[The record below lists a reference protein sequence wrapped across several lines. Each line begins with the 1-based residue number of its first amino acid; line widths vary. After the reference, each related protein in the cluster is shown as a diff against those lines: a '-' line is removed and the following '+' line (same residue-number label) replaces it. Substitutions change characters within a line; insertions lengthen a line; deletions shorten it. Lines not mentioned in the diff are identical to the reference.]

1 MTFLKKIKL
10 TIIGIFFLNGCV
22 QSTALFGPAITIGTT
37 GNIMHAGIQ
46 YGTTRAIKKETGK
59 DPLSFIRQEIE
70 KSKKKRKEKKD
81 LKILVEKHIKKSS
94 ALIREGNY

>member
-10 TIIGIFFLNGCV
+10 ILIGIFFLNGCV

-81 LKILVEKHIKKSS
+81 LKILVEKQIKKFCFF
-94 ALIREGNY
+94 LKY